1 MSYEAEI
8 DEIIEEEDSSEFIKD
23 IKK

>member
-8 DEIIEEEDSSEFIKD
+8 DEIIEEENSEFIKD